1 MAVTVISAPGQ
12 GAFTANYSASYPLL
26 ITLSSDKVGD
36 PGIDQHKFKLTLQ
49 IDDVPIGY
57 KNFVVTTGIQATSD
71 FSDVVREY
79 SQLYTTVIHSVQGTR
94 TVPALCTV
102 PIAQFEGQ
110 PVQPTQLI
118 KVTVV
123 PGETYYDAGSF
134 VENFAAGFD
143 VYCRRGFSDIDD
155 GETPPT
161 GMAWIYTNHYDQYIQ
176 ANPNTAPGTVF
187 RMSWPFS
194 GYSYQSYPVNA
205 LRLLQLQGVALQYL
219 IFRVYHVYGGGFPV
233 FAFQDVHDLLVL
245 GIVQKGLTV
254 YVPIFYYGSTN
265 RQDFDY
271 VQIRMYA
278 SSDGVALTTLL
289 DYVEL
294 ARGVSVC
301 TRPDVDTTGKAI
313 PTKMISLMFKDRFF
327 RWSFFDMPLKSYRSI
342 NKSASLFESQISGR
356 QDYNTKGI
364 ESFRVNTEL
373 IPESQNKWI
382 EDLFMSEE
390 IYMIANTGTEP
401 VEYLFPE
408 DPTQMIRVRLSELN
422 WSEQTTRNEKLI
434 QYTFNLQKSLD
445 LFVP

>member
-12 GAFTANYSASYPLL
+12 GAFTGSYSASYPLL

-49 IDDVPIGY
+49 VNAVPIGY
-57 KNFVVTTGIQATSD
+57 KNFVVTIGIQATSD
-71 FSDVVREY
+71 ISDVVREY
-79 SQLYTTVIHSVQGTR
+79 IQLATTVIHSVVGSR
-94 TVPALCTV
+94 PVPGLNTVGAG
-102 PIAQFEGQ
+102 QFEGQ
-110 PVQPTQLI
+110 PVQPPQQVE
-118 KVTVV
+118 VTVI

-134 VENFAAGFD
+134 VENFAASFD
-143 VYCRRGFSDIDD
+143 VLCYRGFSDVDD

-161 GMAWIYTNHYDQYIQ
+161 GMKWQYANFYDQYVQ

-194 GYSYQSYPVNA
+194 GYSYQCYPANA
-205 LRLLQLQGVALQYL
+205 LRLVQLQGVALQFL

-233 FAFQDVHDLLVL
+233 FAYQDVHDILNLAL
-245 GIVQKGLTV
+245 VQKSLTI
-254 YVPIFYYGSTN
+254 YLPIFFYGSTN
-265 RQDFDY
+265 RQDFEY

-278 SSDGVALTTLL
+278 SSDGIALTTLL
-289 DYVEL
+289 DYAEL

-313 PTKMISLMFKDRFF
+313 PTKMISLMYKDRFF

-342 NKSASLFESQISGR
+342 NKTSSLFESQITGR

-364 ESFRVNTEL
+364 ETFRVNSEL
-373 IPESQNKWI
+373 MPESQNKWI

-390 IYMIANTGTEP
+390 IYMIGNTGLETTDWVTP
-401 VEYLFPE
+401 D
-408 DPTQMIRVRLSELN
+408 DPTQMIRVRVSELD
-422 WSEQTTRNEKLI
+422 WSERTTRNEKLI